1 MTGPCSEGD
10 GPPVAPDVGHAQ
22 VQASPRSSK
31 EGPSREPSVR
41 QRRGQARG
49 NWPGDWDRE
58 PVLLRRSGR
67 ERGGRVYLSEETLR
81 VAFVA
86 ARMDPATRVEDVE
99 VWRTVLGG
107 HKGEA
112 QVLLKIRRREAVT
125 P

>member
-1 MTGPCSEGD
+1 VTGPCSDGD

-31 EGPSREPSVR
+31 EGPSREASVR
-41 QRRGQARG
+41 QKRRQARG
-49 NWPGDWDRE
+49 NYPGDWDRE
-58 PVLLRRSGR
+58 SVLLTSFGHDK
-67 ERGGRVYLSEETLR
+67 GGRIYLSAETLR
-81 VAFVA
+81 VAFA
-86 ARMDPATRVEDVE
+86 AASMDPPPRVDEVE

-112 QVLLKIRRREAVT
+112 QVLLKIRLRRAV